1 MAANVETAADMLF
14 YALKHGR
21 PCEPVRSFLEGRIET
36 AYQVQLTNFHRR
48 LDEGPKLVG
57 RKIGLTTPVAQK
69 AFNAD
74 APDQGFLLSDMMYA
88 SGACIPWH
96 GLIEPLAEV
105 ELAFRMAA
113 AVESMPSFDEFQSL
127 LAEISLAVEIVDSRI
142 EGWKID
148 LTDMIADNG
157 VAGAFVTGNF
167 MLTEVVRSSGLNG
180 SVFCQ
185 IGQDRSE
192 RALTDKAV
200 IESVEAA
207 YWLAGKAIELG
218 VPLQKGEIIL
228 SGSLMP
234 PVKIRGGD
242 SVRTSIEGLGSV
254 DFTLGR

>member
-1 MAANVETAADMLF
+1 MAANVETAAGMLF
-14 YALKHGR
+14 DAQKHGR
-21 PCEPVRSFLEGRIET
+21 SCEPVRSLLEGHIDA
-36 AYQVQLTNFHRR
+36 AYQVQTRNFHRR
-48 LDEGPKLVG
+48 LDEGHKLVG
-57 RKIGLTTPVAQK
+57 RKIGLTTLTAQK

-88 SGACIPWH
+88 SGACIPWQ
-96 GLIEPLAEV
+96 GFIEPLAEV

-113 AVESMPSFDEFQSL
+113 TVESLPSFEEFPSL

-142 EGWKID
+142 AGWKID

-157 VAGAFVTGNF
+157 AAGAFVIGDF
-167 MLTEVVRSSGLNG
+167 MLTEAVRSSGLNG

-185 IGQDRSE
+185 IGQNRSE
-192 RALTDKAV
+192 QVLTEKA
-200 IESVEAA
+200 IDEGAEAA

-234 PVKIRGGD
+234 PVKIRRGA
-242 SVRTSIEGLGSV
+242 SVRTGIERLGSL